1 MLVLDG
7 ACLVGIEPPV
17 FPRIEPPRQ
26 EQLQAFVERVAERIG
41 RALERQGLLARDAE
55 SSYLELAPD
64 AGGALDD
71 LIGHSITYR
80 VAMGPLAGQKVFS
93 LQSVPP
99 HRSTPS

>member
-41 RALERQGLLARDAE
+41 RALERQGLLALAMRKAAI
-55 SSYLELAPD
+55 SSSPPTPVA
-64 AGGALDD
+64 
-71 LIGHSITYR
+71 HSMI
-80 VAMGPLAGQKVFS
+80 
-93 LQSVPP
+93 
-99 HRSTPS
+99 